1 MWICQNRLPQEGFL
15 LNLNC
20 QNSKQTPKGFSLSGQ
35 KVNSQ
40 KESRKNRRPDW
51 LSKKSFQR
59 EGGIKWNRASFQ
71 KVNTQVKPHLKIQII
86 QRHRG
91 RRKKEFAFQISS
103 ILGKEDK
110 EAQTKAGSETAARNE
125 CLSMLEK

>member
-1 MWICQNRLPQEGFL
+1 MWIYQNRLPQEGFL

-59 EGGIKWNRASFQ
+59 EGGKSEIGKFSEGQYSSKA
-71 KVNTQVKPHLKIQII
+71 
-86 QRHRG
+86 
-91 RRKKEFAFQISS
+91 AFKNINHS
-103 ILGKEDK
+103 
-110 EAQTKAGSETAARNE
+110 EA
-125 CLSMLEK
+125 